1 MQFQTLNDHSLLEII
16 SGLKVLRDH
25 SFLSFTNL
33 FETKVRLNQYILL
46 STISQALIKLYY
58 SNICLTASDRDC
70 SYVDLQ
76 LKNLQLQKFSVIF
89 LVKLYKIMSRIC
101 YFSITSL
108 KISLVVKNV
117 P

>member
-1 MQFQTLNDHSLLEII
+1 MVPPLF
-16 SGLKVLRDH
+16 
-25 SFLSFTNL
+25 SFL
-33 FETKVRLNQYILL
+33 YICD
-46 STISQALIKLYY
+46 ILY
-58 SNICLTASDRDC
+58 NHICLTASDRDS

-117 P
+117 PWYLFKPNNYA